1 MAKQQSSIAERAIAL
16 ILQYQALA
24 GPKDA
29 FENEG
34 KRDHGV
40 CRSQQLDRWSR

>member
-1 MAKQQSSIAERAIAL
+1 VLIGHLNGPKNRFAIV
-16 ILQYQALA
+16 IRYV

-34 KRDHGV
+34 NRDHGV